1 MAPEVTVVIPTRNRE
16 DFLRQTLGCV
26 LRQCDVDLD
35 VVVVDDGSS
44 DGTLESVRGL
54 GEERV
59 RIVSVPRS
67 RGVAAS
73 RNLGVGQAKG
83 DWVAFLDD
91 DDLWAPN
98 KIRAQLAAM
107 RSANASWAYTGAI
120 SVDPELRILAG
131 GPPPTPERVCDELP
145 FRNVVPAGGSNVL
158 ACRDL
163 LAKAGPFDEGL
174 RHMADWDLWIRL
186 SRLGRPAAVS
196 SPFVAYRVHS
206 GNASLETEDI
216 VRELD
221 LVEQKHAGLRAGAPI
236 DRAYVHRWIAWGLL
250 RRGERLEAG
259 LGYLRASRS
268 RDPRSLL
275 RAGVALLGPGLVERR
290 MRRRLPRGPWI
301 EQAREWLDPLAREAG
316 ARPPNDAGRDR

>member
-1 MAPEVTVVIPTRNRE
+1 MAPEVTVVVPTHDRE
-16 DFLRQTLGCV
+16 DLLGQTLGCV

-59 RIVSVPRS
+59 RIVSIPRA

-73 RNLGVGQAKG
+73 RNLGVAQAKG
-83 DWVAFLDD
+83 EWVAFLDD

-98 KIRAQLAAM
+98 KLRAQLAAM
-107 RSANASWAYTGAI
+107 RSANASWAYTGAV
-120 SVDPELRILAG
+120 SVDPDLRIVAG
-131 GPPPTPERVCDELP
+131 GPPPTPERVCEELP

-163 LAKAGPFDEGL
+163 LVKVGPFDEGL

-196 SPFVAYRVHS
+196 SPFVAYRLHA

-221 LVEQKHAGLRAGAPI
+221 LVERKHAGLRSGAAI
-236 DRAYVHRWIAWGLL
+236 DRAYVHRWIAWGHL
-250 RRGERLEAG
+250 RRGDRMEAV

-268 RDPRSLL
+268 GDPRSLL
-275 RAGVALLGPGLVERR
+275 RAGAALLGPAVVELR

-301 EQAREWLDPLAREAG
+301 EQAREWLDPLAGELG
-316 ARPPNDAGRDR
+316 ARSSNDAGRDR